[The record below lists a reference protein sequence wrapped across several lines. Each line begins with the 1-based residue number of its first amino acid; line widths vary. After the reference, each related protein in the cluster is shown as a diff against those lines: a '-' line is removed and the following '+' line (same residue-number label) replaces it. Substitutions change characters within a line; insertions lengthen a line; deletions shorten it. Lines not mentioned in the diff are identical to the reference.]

1 MDICYGRPEK
11 YIAAALRLMI
21 EFRRYKMQVSAAM
34 RDFYLL
40 LRAAILK
47 AKVVGHLKL
56 LVNKQTSP
64 AS

>member
-1 MDICYGRPEK
+1 MDICYGTPEQ

-21 EFRRYKMQVSAAM
+21 EFRRYKMQVGAAM
-34 RDFYLL
+34 TDFYLL

-56 LVNKQTSP
+56 LINKQTSP